1 MFGPLI
7 DPGNIRDEDLDEAGR
22 QGERM
27 LAWLETAQEELNKI
41 VGTGAGPGGNVKA
54 SVDPNGRVLDVSYSA
69 RAMKLNSH
77 ELAEET
83 LAAVREAAADAQ
95 RQTHDLMRAALPGY
109 DPVEATARLERLLD
123 GDPH

>member
-1 MFGPLI
+1 MFGPQI
-7 DPGNIRDEDLDEAGR
+7 DPGNIRDKDLDEAGR

-41 VGTGAGPGGNVKA
+41 VGTGTGPTGYVKA
-54 SVDPNGRVLDVSYSA
+54 SVDPNGRVLDVAYSA
-69 RAMKLNSH
+69 RAMKLTSH
-77 ELAEET
+77 ELADET
-83 LAAVREAAADAQ
+83 LAAVRDACADAQ

-109 DPVEATARLERLLD
+109 DPVEATARLERLLN